1 MADGGTAA
9 LAGGSLVGG
18 MMGAA
23 ASEEAAQIQAEQA
36 DRVLALQQRMYEENI
51 ARQKPFYE
59 AGLSGQNRL
68 LELLGVGGDRTVKD
82 YGSMAKTFSGQD
94 MYADPG
100 YNFRLQEGL
109 KGLDRT
115 AAARGGALSG
125 GALRGATR
133 YGQDYA
139 SNEYQNAFNRFNANR
154 AAILNPL
161 QSLTGAGQTGANQ
174 LAAAGNEFATGA
186 GNTMTGAGNALAAGS
201 VGSANAWSSAIN
213 NAANAYNQ
221 NQIMKQVLG
230 SSTGTMSA

>member
-1 MADGGTAA
+1 MADGATAT

-68 LELLGVGGDRTVKD
+68 LELLGVGGDRSVKD